1 MDPTTNDH
9 IDASTLVAP
18 AVEDT
23 SKGSANRFD
32 ELLAKGQAVKE
43 ASPDNLNNGTDPND
57 VTFKHREQAKPE
69 KVETKAEP
77 EKPTPDGVPD
87 FSKKP
92 EKVETKT
99 DATNYDDELKAHPAV
114 KGEAAKSF
122 KAVLAARD
130 EAKKAADA
138 LKAELEAVKASATK
152 TVTNP
157 DHEKLIADLQKQLA
171 AKDEEVGRASFQNTP
186 RFKQSITAEQQELE
200 AAKSYLDGDESM
212 QAAVE
217 VAAGLT
223 GQKRLKALVDSGMNS
238 ETIASIAA
246 NLARVD
252 AIRRDRAADVA
263 NWKETSTKWQQ
274 EAQAQQA
281 QQEAQR
287 REYEDSV
294 FKTVLSKAT
303 SEDGLEGFRKVE
315 GFDDWNRGVDEA
327 MAKAKRLFNGEAQL
341 PELGDVIVR
350 GLALPAEQKLR
361 QNLQKKYDA
370 VSAELARLK
379 APLDPK
385 GSTRAGADKAQDQ
398 GTAASRFDARLHGG

>member
-1 MDPTTNDH
+1 MSDTTTTDH
-9 IDASTLVAP
+9 IDPSTLVAP

-43 ASPDNLNNGTDPND
+43 ASPDNRNNADPND
-57 VTFKHREQAKPE
+57 VTFKHREEVKPDKPVVKE
-69 KVETKAEP
+69 EAT
-77 EKPTPDGVPD
+77 KPTPDGVPD
-87 FSKKP
+87 FSKKQ
-92 EKVETKT
+92 EKVESKV
-99 DATNYDDELKAHPAV
+99 DAPNYDEELKAHPAV

-138 LKAELEAVKASATK
+138 LKAELETLRSSATK
-152 TVTNP
+152 TVANP
-157 DHEKLIADLQKQLA
+157 EHEKLIADLQKKLTE
-171 AKDEEVGRASFQNTP
+171 KDEEVGRASFQNTP
-186 RFKQSITAEQQELE
+186 RFKQSLTAEQQELE
-200 AAKSYLDGDESM
+200 AAKSYLDGDDAM
-212 QAAVE
+212 QAAVDI
-217 VAAGLT
+217 ASSLT
-223 GQKRLKALVDSGMNS
+223 GPKRLKALVEAGMNS
-238 ETIASIAA
+238 ETIAAIAS

-263 NWKETSTKWQQ
+263 NWKETASKWQQ
-274 EAQAQQA
+274 EDQAKQAAQ
-281 QQEAQR
+281 ETQR

-303 SEDGLEGFRKVE
+303 SEDGLEGFRKVD

-361 QNLQKKYDA
+361 ASLQKKYDA
-370 VSAELARLK
+370 VYAELSRLK

-398 GTAASRFDARLHGG
+398 GSPASRFDARLNGG